1 MTTRTLAVSADLS
14 GERVDKVL
22 STMLGISRALSREI
36 LDAGGVVSG
45 ERSLRASDRLAGGSL
60 VVVTIPQVES
70 TLIADP
76 DVAFAVVHEDVDL
89 LIVDKP
95 VGVVV
100 HPTSDRSKGTLVH
113 GLLARYPDIRGV
125 GQEGR
130 WGIVH
135 RLDRDTSGLLV
146 VARTDDTYR
155 TLVDMMKRREVTR
168 RYLAMVIGS
177 FDNTTGT
184 VEAPIGRDP
193 NHPTRMRLDRSG
205 KPARTHYRRLSAWS
219 RPDRTLLSVTL
230 DTGRTHQIRVHMQA
244 IERPIVGDLA
254 YGRSPTVDSPGRPWL
269 HARELSFV
277 HPTTGNLVDVR
288 SNLPQ
293 DLSDSLVSLGAP
305 TVGDAHDVDGAPL

>member
-1 MTTRTLAVSADLS
+1 VSEERTL
-14 GERVDKVL
+14 
-22 STMLGISRALSREI
+22 RA
-36 LDAGGVVSG
+36 A
-45 ERSLRASDRLAGGSL
+45 DRLVGGSL
-60 VVVTIPQVES
+60 VVVTIPEIDRRLV
-70 TLIADP
+70 ADAGVP
-76 DVAFAVVHEDVDL
+76 FGVIHEDEDL
-89 LIVDKP
+89 VIVDKP

-100 HPTSDRSKGTLVH
+100 HPTSDRSTGTLVH

-125 GQEGR
+125 GQDGR

-146 VARTDDTYR
+146 VARTDDAYAR
-155 TLVDMMKRREVTR
+155 LVEMMKRREVTR
-168 RYLAMVIGS
+168 RYLTLVIGS

-205 KPARTHYRRLSAWS
+205 KPARTHYRRLSAWL

-269 HARELSFV
+269 HARELTFV
-277 HPTTGNLVDVR
+277 HPMTGLSIDVR

-293 DLSDSLVSLGAP
+293 DLTDSLESLGAP
-305 TVGDAHDVDGAPL
+305 TIGDAHDVDGAPL

>member
-1 MTTRTLAVSADLS
+1 
-14 GERVDKVL
+14 
-22 STMLGISRALSREI
+22 
-36 LDAGGVVSG
+36 
-45 ERSLRASDRLAGGSL
+45 
-60 VVVTIPQVES
+60 
-70 TLIADP
+70 
-76 DVAFAVVHEDVDL
+76 
-89 LIVDKP
+89 
-95 VGVVV
+95 VVV
-100 HPTSDRSKGTLVH
+100 HPTSDRSTGTLVH

-125 GQEGR
+125 GQDGR

-146 VARTDDTYR
+146 VARTDDAYAR
-155 TLVDMMKRREVTR
+155 LVEMMKRREVTR
-168 RYLAMVIGS
+168 RYLTLVIGS

-205 KPARTHYRRLSAWS
+205 KPARTHYRRLSAWL

-269 HARELSFV
+269 HARELTFV
-277 HPTTGNLVDVR
+277 HPMTGLSIDVR

-293 DLSDSLVSLGAP
+293 DLTDSLESLGAP
-305 TVGDAHDVDGAPL
+305 TIGDAHDVDGAPL

>member
-1 MTTRTLAVSADLS
+1 
-14 GERVDKVL
+14 
-22 STMLGISRALSREI
+22 
-36 LDAGGVVSG
+36 
-45 ERSLRASDRLAGGSL
+45 
-60 VVVTIPQVES
+60 
-70 TLIADP
+70 
-76 DVAFAVVHEDVDL
+76 
-89 LIVDKP
+89 
-95 VGVVV
+95 
-100 HPTSDRSKGTLVH
+100 
-113 GLLARYPDIRGV
+113 LLARYPDIRGV
-125 GQEGR
+125 GQDGR

-146 VARTDDTYR
+146 VARTDDAYAR
-155 TLVDMMKRREVTR
+155 LVEMMKRREVTR
-168 RYLAMVIGS
+168 RYLTLVIGS

-205 KPARTHYRRLSAWS
+205 KPARTHYRRLSAWL

-269 HARELSFV
+269 HARELTFV
-277 HPTTGNLVDVR
+277 HPMTGLSIDVR

-293 DLSDSLVSLGAP
+293 DLTDSLESLGAP
-305 TVGDAHDVDGAPL
+305 TIGDAHDVDGAPL